1 MVNNESLN
9 SRVMDGI
16 AIDDMLLALLGTKAM
31 VDMWWNS
38 ANANFK
44 FAKPVDCDREEV
56 YNYVAAQWK

>member
-31 VDMWWNS
+31 VDMWWDS

>member
-16 AIDDMLLALLGTKAM
+16 AIDDMLMALLGTKAM

-44 FAKPVDCDREEV
+44 FVKPVDCDREEV

>member
-1 MVNNESLN
+1 
-9 SRVMDGI
+9 MDGI
-16 AIDDMLLALLGTKAM
+16 AVDDMLMALLGTKAM

-44 FAKPVDCDREEV
+44 FTKPIDCDREEV

>member
-1 MVNNESLN
+1 
-9 SRVMDGI
+9 MDGI
-16 AIDDMLLALLGTKAM
+16 AIDDMLLALLGKQEY
-31 VDMWWNS
+31 VEMWWNS

>member
-9 SRVMDGI
+9 ERVLDGI
-16 AIDDMLLALLGTKAM
+16 AIDDMLMALLGTKAM
-31 VDMWWNS
+31 VDIWWNS

-44 FAKPVDCDREEV
+44 FVKPVDCDREEV

>member
-1 MVNNESLN
+1 MVNNQSLN
-9 SRVMDGI
+9 DRVMDGI
-16 AIDDMLLALLGTKAM
+16 AIDDMLMALLGTKAM

-44 FAKPVDCDREEV
+44 FVKPIDCDREEV

>member
-9 SRVMDGI
+9 DRVMDGV
-16 AIDDMLLALLGTKAM
+16 AIDDMLLALLGRQEH
-31 VDMWWNS
+31 VEMWWNS

-56 YNYVAAQWK
+56 YKYVAAQWK